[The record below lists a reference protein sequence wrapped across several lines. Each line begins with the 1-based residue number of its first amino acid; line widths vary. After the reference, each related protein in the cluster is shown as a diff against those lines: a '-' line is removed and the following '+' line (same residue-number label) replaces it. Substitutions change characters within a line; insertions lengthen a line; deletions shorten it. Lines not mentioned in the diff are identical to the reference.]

1 MSERILKYN
10 DVVVTLKL
18 DMSIGIGG
26 DKWPAAELFCNI
38 ATNEKFIPSFESL
51 FNGKRIMELGS
62 GTGLCGIVIDKLYK
76 PKEVYVSDL
85 QVKDTLPTISLCL
98 HLYFDVLRKATI
110 PVYGVYI
117 ESRASHGAQYST

>member
-1 MSERILKYN
+1 MSERIIKYN
-10 DVVVTLKL
+10 DIEVTLKL
-18 DMSIGIGG
+18 DMQIGIGG

-38 ATNEKFIPSFESL
+38 ATSNKFIPSFESL

-85 QVKDTLPTISLCL
+85 QVI
-98 HLYFDVLRKATI
+98 
-110 PVYGVYI
+110 
-117 ESRASHGAQYST
+117 